1 MVRAFYKAYQL
12 RQKKVDEEAW
22 LYGAYVYKAL
32 QSALSVSEFFRGKN
46 QKPEAY
52 PEKPLMAKEE
62 ERKTEEVKAKEA
74 EFERLRL
81 VAYLNAVRDEW
92 KRKESL

>member
-1 MVRAFYKAYQL
+1 MVRAVYKSYQL
-12 RQKKVDEEAW
+12 RQKKIDEEAW

-46 QKPEAY
+46 QKPEPY
-52 PEKPLMAKEE
+52 PEKPILMKEE
-62 ERKTEEVKAKEA
+62 QQKSEELKEKEA
-74 EFERLRL
+74 ELERLRL
-81 VAYLNAVRDEW
+81 VAYLNAVRNER